1 MEEIHAEQ
9 GDEIAIAKAR
19 RGDRDAF
26 RVLVERHSRVVFRLA
41 FRMTGNEIDAE
52 DMVQETFLKAW
63 KQIGK
68 FDGRASFATWLHR
81 ICANCSLD
89 HIRAHKRKQE
99 LQAIPRQD
107 PSGDAADPMTQ
118 IATGAPSPE
127 RLALSSQI
135 TAMLLPALNELSEM
149 ERTAFILRHYEGMG
163 IEDISAALGVHPGA
177 ANTAFFAPSRNC
189 AGCSNQQWARPW
201 VPHDETSD

>member
-1 MEEIHAEQ
+1 VEEIQAMQ
-9 GDEIAIAKAR
+9 GDDVAIAKAR

-68 FDGRASFATWLHR
+68 FDGRASFGTWLHR

-89 HIRAHKRKQE
+89 HLRAHKRRQE
-99 LQAIPRQD
+99 SQTMPRE
-107 PSGDAADPMTQ
+107 DAGGETADPMAQ
-118 IATGAPSPE
+118 VATGTPSPE

-135 TAMLLPALNELSEM
+135 TALLLPALNELSEM

-163 IEDISAALGVHPGA
+163 IEDISAALGVQPGA
-177 ANTAFFAPSRNC
+177 AKHSVFRAVQKLRRVLEPAMGVMR
-189 AGCSNQQWARPW
+189 
-201 VPHDETSD
+201 